1 MYPDVHWMLSPVT
14 IPSLSFCARL
24 KTSLT
29 RHPTSRATRRLPY
42 TPISRQKHEDE
53 LVLLINKCESGVVSR
68 YVHERLKPGAASPRA
83 PSSSTHISLT
93 SVTETHRHWILEN
106 GFEHVVIGG
115 GSIVTPLHQAL
126 ATRRTARVSRCSA
139 GTREVA

>member
-1 MYPDVHWMLSPVT
+1 MYPDVHWTLSPVT
-14 IPSLSFCARL
+14 IPSLSFCAGL
-24 KTSLT
+24 KTSVT

-68 YVHERLKPGAASPRA
+68 YVHERLKPGAASPSA
-83 PSSSTHISLT
+83 SSSK
-93 SVTETHRHWILEN
+93 N